1 MNDGQVK
8 LLHWPGMRAFKARM
22 GLALFFL
29 FFFYLVYGMAAYVA
43 DYVPWRIPV
52 GFSFELSI
60 PFIPESALIYLSLS
74 LLMLLALFVIRQASH
89 LNMLVY
95 VLCIQTL
102 FAAVCFVVFPAVSNF
117 PARITGGDAYIFRLA
132 DLLNLHNNEVPSLH
146 VCFAF
151 TLAAVMSHY
160 GRLWQW
166 LLLFTW
172 SAAIAVSALT
182 IHEHNLVD
190 LLGGIFLSLWGVR
203 YWRRL
208 SAHDRIPLSDHPT
221 ASSRSPCQ
229 RSSPSG

>member
-1 MNDGQVK
+1 MNDGHVK
-8 LLHWPGMRAFKARM
+8 LLHWPGMQELKARI

-29 FFFYLVYGMAAYVA
+29 FFFYLVYGTAAYVA

-52 GFSFELSI
+52 GFGFERSI

-89 LNMLVY
+89 LKMLVY

-102 FAAVCFVVFPAVSNF
+102 IAGVCFVVFPAVTNF
-117 PARITGGDAYIFRLA
+117 PARLTGGGVFIFRFA
-132 DLLNLHNNEVPSLH
+132 DMLNLHNNEVPSLH

-166 LLLFTW
+166 LLLYTW
-172 SAAIAVSALT
+172 SAAIAVSTLT
-182 IHEHNLVD
+182 IHEHNLID
-190 LLGGIFLSLWGVR
+190 LLAGIILSVWGVR
-203 YWRRL
+203 YWRCL
-208 SAHDRIPLSDHPT
+208 SARDCIPLGGGVLTLGKGREP
-221 ASSRSPCQ
+221 
-229 RSSPSG
+229 